1 MKTYPTS
8 NAQAQLAHAAWD
20 AAEQYDTEDEAR
32 RNPFLAAH
40 VARCDA
46 KRERENRIMDR
57 MF

>member
-1 MKTYPTS
+1 MNTYPTS
-8 NAQAQLAHAAWD
+8 NDEARVAHAAMD
-20 AAEQYDTEDEAR
+20 AAEQYDIEDEAR

-46 KRERENRIMDR
+46 AREKENRIMDR